1 MPFHLNK
8 QVIIGI
14 KPQIVVKVLLI
25 TVVTAFHLTVVTRSA
40 RANEFV
46 FYAVF
51 KAELVKDMDSLCPA
65 EIGELRAV
73 IYLKLLWSISEIGN
87 RPPAEIHC

>member
-25 TVVTAFHLTVVTRSA
+25 TVVTALYLTVVPWSA
-40 RANEFV
+40 RANQFV

-87 RPPAEIHC
+87 RPLTEIHC